1 MLRSTKLYLRLSS
14 VLCFGLISCQLH
26 KYNASKKCN
35 EVIIDQ
41 TSFKSILQPVAA
53 TKYKT
58 GIDVLKNHLTG
69 IMVVK
74 QTDSVTIHLVFL
86 TELGMKLFDF
96 EVKPTGI
103 NAVYVFEPLNKP
115 ALINSLKRN
124 FNSML
129 MFNIYNKQ
137 AQQCRSRKIIQFYS
151 IPGKQTRFIIL
162 DSLGIK
168 KQETFNGH
176 RKASKIEYMFDPKT
190 KTYTQIKC
198 VQYGIVKIRIE
209 LNLLKN

>member
-1 MLRSTKLYLRLSS
+1 MLRSAKLYLLLSS

-26 KYNASKKCN
+26 KYKASKKCN

-41 TSFKSILQPVAA
+41 NSFKSILQPVTA

-58 GIDVLKNHLTG
+58 DIDVLKNHLTG

-74 QTDSVTIHLVFL
+74 QTDSVTMHLVFL

-96 EVKPTGI
+96 EVKPAGI

-124 FNSML
+124 FNDIFL
-129 MFNIYNKQ
+129 FNVFNKEVK
-137 AQQCRSRKIIQFYS
+137 QCSSKRIILFYS
-151 IPGKQTRFIIL
+151 IPGKRNRVIIP
-162 DSLGIK
+162 DSVGIK

-176 RKASKIEYMFDPKT
+176 RKASKIDYMFDPKT
-190 KTYTQIKC
+190 KTYTQIKA

-209 LNLLKN
+209 LNLIKN